1 MGYLTFFINR
11 IALEADTSAVMD
23 FYNSEEHAGT
33 SYLPFVGFML
43 FLAGI
48 VVIIVGLATYLT
60 AKHNF
65 NIFFDARDVRMTY
78 EEQIMPDDEKAR
90 LNNEKLAKAS
100 RTAAKK
106 NQHKK
111 TQNFVDSKPAKSK
124 NKVQKKVV
132 EKKLPDNALGNDP
145 KLKAIFEQFK
155 SQ

>member
-11 IALEADTSAVMD
+11 IALEADTSAAMD

-33 SYLPFVGFML
+33 SYLPFIGFML

-78 EEQIMPDDEKAR
+78 DEQIMPEKAR
-90 LNNEKLAKAS
+90 LNNEKLAKDKKKGKIIIIIGVVLVIAS
-100 RTAAKK
+100 
-106 NQHKK
+106 
-111 TQNFVDSKPAKSK
+111 FV
-124 NKVQKKVV
+124 V
-132 EKKLPDNALGNDP
+132 L
-145 KLKAIFEQFK
+145 
-155 SQ
+155 

>member
-11 IALEADTSAVMD
+11 IALEADTSAAMD

-33 SYLPFVGFML
+33 SYLPFIGFML

-78 EEQIMPDDEKAR
+78 EEQEGKD
-90 LNNEKLAKAS
+90 NNYNRSGFSYSFIRRIIIIYRIKNTACRSS
-100 RTAAKK
+100 RR
-106 NQHKK
+106 
-111 TQNFVDSKPAKSK
+111 
-124 NKVQKKVV
+124 
-132 EKKLPDNALGNDP
+132 
-145 KLKAIFEQFK
+145 
-155 SQ
+155 

>member
-11 IALEADTSAVMD
+11 IALEADTSAAMD

-33 SYLPFVGFML
+33 SYLPFIGFML

-90 LNNEKLAKAS
+90 LNNEKLGKDNNYNRSGFSYSFIRRIIIICRIKNTVCRSS
-100 RTAAKK
+100 RR
-106 NQHKK
+106 
-111 TQNFVDSKPAKSK
+111 
-124 NKVQKKVV
+124 
-132 EKKLPDNALGNDP
+132 
-145 KLKAIFEQFK
+145 
-155 SQ
+155 

>member
-11 IALEADTSAVMD
+11 IALEADTSAAMD

-33 SYLPFVGFML
+33 SYLPFIGFML

-60 AKHNF
+60 AHNF

-90 LNNEKLAKAS
+90 LNNEKLAKDKKKGKIIIIIGVVLVIAS
-100 RTAAKK
+100 
-106 NQHKK
+106 
-111 TQNFVDSKPAKSK
+111 FV
-124 NKVQKKVV
+124 V
-132 EKKLPDNALGNDP
+132 L
-145 KLKAIFEQFK
+145 
-155 SQ
+155 

>member
-65 NIFFDARDVRMTY
+65 NIFFDERDVRMTY

-90 LNNEKLAKAS
+90 LNNEKLAKDKKKGKIIIIVGVVLVIAS
-100 RTAAKK
+100 
-106 NQHKK
+106 
-111 TQNFVDSKPAKSK
+111 FV
-124 NKVQKKVV
+124 V
-132 EKKLPDNALGNDP
+132 L
-145 KLKAIFEQFK
+145 
-155 SQ
+155 

>member
-11 IALEADTSAVMD
+11 IALEADTSAAMD

-90 LNNEKLAKAS
+90 LNNEKLAKD
-100 RTAAKK
+100 K
-106 NQHKK
+106 NYNRNRFSYSFIRCIIIICRIK
-111 TQNFVDSKPAKSK
+111 TPSAGVADGERGRRA
-124 NKVQKKVV
+124 VY
-132 EKKLPDNALGNDP
+132 
-145 KLKAIFEQFK
+145 
-155 SQ
+155 

>member
-11 IALEADTSAVMD
+11 IALEADTSAAMD
-23 FYNSEEHAGT
+23 FYNSDAGT
-33 SYLPFVGFML
+33 SYLPFIGFML

-90 LNNEKLAKAS
+90 LNNEKLAKDKKKGKIIIIIGVVLVIAS
-100 RTAAKK
+100 
-106 NQHKK
+106 
-111 TQNFVDSKPAKSK
+111 FV
-124 NKVQKKVV
+124 V
-132 EKKLPDNALGNDP
+132 L
-145 KLKAIFEQFK
+145 
-155 SQ
+155 

>member
-11 IALEADTSAVMD
+11 IALEADTSAAMD

-33 SYLPFVGFML
+33 SYLPFIGFML
-43 FLAGI
+43 FLAI

-90 LNNEKLAKAS
+90 LNNEKLAKDKKKGKIIIIIGVVLVIAS
-100 RTAAKK
+100 
-106 NQHKK
+106 
-111 TQNFVDSKPAKSK
+111 FV
-124 NKVQKKVV
+124 V
-132 EKKLPDNALGNDP
+132 L
-145 KLKAIFEQFK
+145 
-155 SQ
+155 

>member
-11 IALEADTSAVMD
+11 IALEADTSAAMD

-65 NIFFDARDVRMTY
+65 NIFFDARDVRITY
-78 EEQIMPDDEKAR
+78 EEQIMPYR
-90 LNNEKLAKAS
+90 
-100 RTAAKK
+100 
-106 NQHKK
+106 
-111 TQNFVDSKPAKSK
+111 
-124 NKVQKKVV
+124 
-132 EKKLPDNALGNDP
+132 
-145 KLKAIFEQFK
+145 
-155 SQ
+155 

>member
-11 IALEADTSAVMD
+11 IALEADTSAAMD

-33 SYLPFVGFML
+33 SYLPFIGFML

-78 EEQIMPDDEKAR
+78 DEQIMPDDEKAR
-90 LNNEKLAKAS
+90 LNNEKLAEEGKDNNYNRSGFSYSFIRRIIIICRIKNTVCRSS
-100 RTAAKK
+100 RR
-106 NQHKK
+106 
-111 TQNFVDSKPAKSK
+111 
-124 NKVQKKVV
+124 
-132 EKKLPDNALGNDP
+132 
-145 KLKAIFEQFK
+145 
-155 SQ
+155 